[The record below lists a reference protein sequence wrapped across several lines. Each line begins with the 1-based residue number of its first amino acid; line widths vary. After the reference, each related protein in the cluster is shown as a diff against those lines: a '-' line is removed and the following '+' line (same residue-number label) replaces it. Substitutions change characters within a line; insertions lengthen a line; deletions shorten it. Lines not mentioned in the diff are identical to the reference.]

1 MNVKGKQYYDDGNLK
16 CEGEFFNDLFLFGK
30 IYGQNGNLMKHLD
43 KNNGRIIKF
52 YQINNRFECDYLNGK
67 ISNIKEYNYQGL
79 LIFEGEYIN
88 GNKNGKVKEYKDG
101 NKLIFEGEYLNG
113 IKNGKCIEYEELDTN
128 KFSKIKCEYINGQ
141 INGKVEEYWDND
153 ILKFEG
159 EYING
164 KKIGKGK
171 NYDING
177 NLLFEGEYLYDFIIK
192 GKQYIKNKL
201 EYVGEYLY
209 YSKWNGK
216 GYDENGNIKYE
227 LINGN
232 GKVVEYFSDFGKLMF
247 EGEYLN
253 GKKYGKGKQ
262 YLLNG
267 SLYFEGEYLNGK
279 RNGHGKEYY
288 NGNLKFEGEYLDDER
303 IQENKNK

>member
-1 MNVKGKQYYDDGNLK
+1 MY
-16 CEGEFFNDLFLFGK
+16 
-30 IYGQNGNLMKHLD
+30 
-43 KNNGRIIKF
+43 
-52 YQINNRFECDYLNGK
+52 
-67 ISNIKEYNYQGL
+67 
-79 LIFEGEYIN
+79 
-88 GNKNGKVKEYKDG
+88 
-101 NKLIFEGEYLNG
+101 
-113 IKNGKCIEYEELDTN
+113 
-128 KFSKIKCEYINGQ
+128 
-141 INGKVEEYWDND
+141 
-153 ILKFEG
+153 
-159 EYING
+159 
-164 KKIGKGK
+164 
-171 NYDING
+171 
-177 NLLFEGEYLYDFIIK
+177 
-192 GKQYIKNKL
+192 
-201 EYVGEYLY
+201 EYLY

-288 NGNLKFEGEYLDDER
+288 NGNLRYEGEYLDDER
-303 IQENKNK
+303 IQGNKNK